1 MLTIYTKMDDNKPI
15 SLDKKEINFLKMNS
29 IFNSKNYNIDFYD
42 INSEKIKINV
52 MSNDFGKFTYTSNF
66 KDFKQLNKYFKMFDT
81 LKELEDGLIGLNQ
94 SKRIEIVNAT
104 ESTINICINVLTL
117 DNNKVII
124 TLNKVEISDKEKINK
139 ILKENEEIKKELK
152 ELKEKNSKINNLEKE
167 INELRNELISLKNK
181 IEISNNNRTN
191 IYNFESDIFSNGEEK
206 HFVLNEISKHITS
219 IKLLFSSKIYGTDVN
234 KLIEAYL
241 NKPHLL
247 FLILTKKGKRF
258 GIC

>member
-124 TLNKVEISDKEKINK
+124 TLNKVEIS
-139 ILKENEEIKKELK
+139 
-152 ELKEKNSKINNLEKE
+152 
-167 INELRNELISLKNK
+167 
-181 IEISNNNRTN
+181 
-191 IYNFESDIFSNGEEK
+191 G
-206 HFVLNEISKHITS
+206 
-219 IKLLFSSKIYGTDVN
+219 
-234 KLIEAYL
+234 
-241 NKPHLL
+241 
-247 FLILTKKGKRF
+247 
-258 GIC
+258 